1 MAYTFEEMRKL
12 TTEEI
17 GERFLEDG
25 LIGHFLLY
33 PDNIEAVIDTAMN
46 LDEIID
52 AMDNGVE
59 FGEALNYDKSR
70 NCEKV
75 KGN

>member
-1 MAYTFEEMRKL
+1 MAYTFEKMRKL

-25 LIGHFLLY
+25 LIGYFLLY
-33 PDNIEAVIDTAMN
+33 PDNTEAVIDTAMN

-59 FGEALNYDKSR
+59 FGEELNYDKSR

-75 KGN
+75 KEN